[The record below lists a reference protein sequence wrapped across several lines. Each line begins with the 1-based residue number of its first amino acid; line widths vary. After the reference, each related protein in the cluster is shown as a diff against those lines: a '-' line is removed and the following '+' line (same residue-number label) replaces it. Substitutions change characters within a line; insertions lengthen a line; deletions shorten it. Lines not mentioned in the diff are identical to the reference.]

1 MELFNKNQECCGC
14 GACCSIC
21 PKEAIQLYEDQNGFV
36 YPRIDD
42 EKCINCKLCK
52 SVCPIQNKT
61 QNQCGKRECVAYAA
75 INKIES
81 QIMTSAS
88 GGVFAGLASR
98 AIEAGFI
105 VWGASMKIDMNG
117 NLNVSHERI
126 TSLIDLN
133 KLKGSKY
140 VQSHTG
146 HVFNQIREDLNKNKK
161 TLFSGTP
168 CQIAALK
175 RFLRGKDQGLVTI
188 DLICHGTPNQ
198 KMLQTYFDWLSEKYN
213 GKVSEFIFRNK
224 KYGWG
229 MTATALINRKSKK
242 NKKVIIP
249 SSNSSYYNLFLNG
262 KIYRES
268 CYACPY
274 ASADRVGDI
283 TIGDYWGIKKVHPEI
298 VKNNLFKEEKGI
310 SCILV
315 NNEVGVDFINEYG
328 SELEL
333 FKSDVQSVSVQNAQ
347 LKHPSCKPDD
357 YELILK
363 EIKEHG
369 FHRLQGSLKKNMG
382 MRRYITN
389 LIKAHIP
396 SSIKGRIRQILR
408 R

>member
-1 MELFNKNQECCGC
+1 M
-14 GACCSIC
+14 
-21 PKEAIQLYEDQNGFV
+21 
-36 YPRIDD
+36 
-42 EKCINCKLCK
+42 
-52 SVCPIQNKT
+52 
-61 QNQCGKRECVAYAA
+61 
-75 INKIES
+75 
-81 QIMTSAS
+81 
-88 GGVFAGLASR
+88 
-98 AIEAGFI
+98 
-105 VWGASMKIDMNG
+105 
-117 NLNVSHERI
+117 
-126 TSLIDLN
+126 
-133 KLKGSKY
+133 
-140 VQSHTG
+140 
-146 HVFNQIREDLNKNKK
+146 
-161 TLFSGTP
+161 
-168 CQIAALK
+168 
-175 RFLRGKDQGLVTI
+175 
-188 DLICHGTPNQ
+188 
-198 KMLQTYFDWLSEKYN
+198 SEKYN

-369 FHRLQGSLKKNMG
+369 FHRLQESLKKNMG

>member
-1 MELFNKNQECCGC
+1 MELFNKNQECRGC

-161 TLFSGTP
+161 T
-168 CQIAALK
+168 
-175 RFLRGKDQGLVTI
+175 
-188 DLICHGTPNQ
+188 N
-198 KMLQTYFDWLSEKYN
+198 
-213 GKVSEFIFRNK
+213 
-224 KYGWG
+224 
-229 MTATALINRKSKK
+229 
-242 NKKVIIP
+242 
-249 SSNSSYYNLFLNG
+249 
-262 KIYRES
+262 
-268 CYACPY
+268 
-274 ASADRVGDI
+274 
-283 TIGDYWGIKKVHPEI
+283 
-298 VKNNLFKEEKGI
+298 
-310 SCILV
+310 
-315 NNEVGVDFINEYG
+315 
-328 SELEL
+328 
-333 FKSDVQSVSVQNAQ
+333 
-347 LKHPSCKPDD
+347 
-357 YELILK
+357 
-363 EIKEHG
+363 
-369 FHRLQGSLKKNMG
+369 
-382 MRRYITN
+382 
-389 LIKAHIP
+389 
-396 SSIKGRIRQILR
+396 
-408 R
+408 